1 MVDLRA
7 QYAPLAPPR
16 NRHCRRAP
24 LQAKQRMPW
33 IDLKSCF
40 DGATLPAYAAPAIGS
55 RRGGLLL
62 VQEIFGVNANMR
74 ALADRF
80 AADGYD
86 VLAPAFFAR
95 IDPAFDAGFDEAG
108 YAKARA
114 AVAASSWAQVAADCQ
129 TAIDALAG
137 DGGPVYAAGF
147 CWGGT
152 VAWLAA
158 CRCTGLAAASGF
170 YGRMIIGLLDETP
183 RAPIALHYGERD
195 PHIPL
200 TDVDQV
206 RAAHPNVPIYLY
218 PAGHGFF
225 SDRGG
230 DHDPVQADLAWA
242 RTRALFD
249 ANT

>member
-1 MVDLRA
+1 
-7 QYAPLAPPR
+7 
-16 NRHCRRAP
+16 
-24 LQAKQRMPW
+24 MPW
-33 IDLKSCF
+33 IDLKSRF
-40 DGATLPAYAAPAIGS
+40 DGATLPAYAAPAIGQ

-62 VQEIFGVNANMR
+62 AQEIFGVNANIR

-80 AADGYD
+80 AADGYE

-95 IDPAFDAGFDEAG
+95 VERDFDAGFDEAG
-108 YAKARA
+108 VAKARA

-129 TAIDALAG
+129 TGIDALAAA
-137 DGGPVYAAGF
+137 GGPIYVAGF

-158 CRCTGLAAASGF
+158 CRCTGLSAASGF

-183 RAPIALHYGERD
+183 HAPIALHYGERD
-195 PHIPL
+195 PHIPM
-200 TDVDQV
+200 TDVEKV
-206 RAAHPNVPIYLY
+206 RLAHPNVPIFVY

-230 DHDPVQADLAWA
+230 DQDPVQADIAWA

-249 ANT
+249 AHT